1 MRLGGGAT
9 LSYDRLVVT
18 VGSTITAGAIE
29 RYDEAAMQVMPHAW
43 MACGQTLTLRRQL
56 ESMPDGGLFVMAAPP
71 DPFPC
76 PPAPYE
82 RVSLIAAYFKQY
94 KPRSK
99 ITVHDAKDTFAGQ
112 DLFQDAYCGL
122 HRGTVH
128 CECLGFETIELSPSV
143 GYGGARRKRTVQ
155 RQKSLTRVISASPT
169 PAEMTAYPTLTPRLS
184 QWLPRE
190 MVGD

>member
-1 MRLGGGAT
+1 VRLGGGAT

-18 VGSTITAGAIE
+18 VGSTIRAGAIE

-43 MACGQTLTLRRQL
+43 KACGQTLTLRRQL
-56 ESMPDGGLFVMAAPP
+56 ESMPDGGPFVMAAPP

-99 ITVHDAKDTFAGQ
+99 ITVLDAKDTFAGQ

-122 HRGTVH
+122 RRGTVH
-128 CECLGFETIELSPSV
+128 CECLGFETIELSP
-143 GYGGARRKRTVQ
+143 
-155 RQKSLTRVISASPT
+155 
-169 PAEMTAYPTLTPRLS
+169 
-184 QWLPRE
+184 
-190 MVGD
+190 